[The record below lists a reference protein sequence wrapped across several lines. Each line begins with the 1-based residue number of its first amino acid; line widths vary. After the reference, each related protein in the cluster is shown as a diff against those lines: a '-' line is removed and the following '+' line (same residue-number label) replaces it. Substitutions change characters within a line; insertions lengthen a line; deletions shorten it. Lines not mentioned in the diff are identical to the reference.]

1 MSCIWKSQDLLG
13 PPVGPIGP
21 EEHVS
26 RPSALETDAEHKRK
40 ESALLDSSYQA
51 TLTTTSSS
59 LSPMGRQSSSPF
71 FGGLAGH
78 PEDLLARL
86 QDACL
91 AGGAIPE
98 FSFAPRQASTTAFA
112 SSRTLRSSLSS
123 DDAPIFGLTDDLAK
137 TIVSSPLPH
146 STGPLRF
153 STGTFLMPKATS
165 HRRTRSHFYTTGE
178 APIFAT
184 GNELEDDDESSDEE
198 DNSELAKQ
206 QDSIEDPS
214 NAVFQLDTVPI
225 IKATPDAGP
234 LKAEPTLAAA
244 EASPLALKPPTF
256 ASSLTASSNSI
267 ASSQPNDSSK
277 PQHKCNKAGDNV
289 STPSTAPKVET
300 PPEAPF
306 RFEDLINSPFTGGSQ
321 DSVEYAREK
330 EWKVRSDAFQAYKT
344 VLQNAQRR
352 ANPLCGQK
360 VTQGRFCP
368 LLFFLAPTHNPF
380 TGL

>member
-1 MSCIWKSQDLLG
+1 MGSD
-13 PPVGPIGP
+13 
-21 EEHVS
+21 EHVS
-26 RPSALETDAEHKRK
+26 RASALESEAEHKRK
-40 ESALLDSSYQA
+40 ESALLDSSYQV
-51 TLTTTSSS
+51 TLTSTSSS

-123 DDAPIFGLTDDLAK
+123 DDAPIFGLSDDLAK
-137 TIVSSPLPH
+137 TIVSPPMPH

-198 DNSELAKQ
+198 DNSELPKQ
-206 QDSIEDPS
+206 RDTFEDPS

-225 IKATPDAGP
+225 IKATSEKGP
-234 LKAEPTLAAA
+234 LKAEPTLAGGQAL
-244 EASPLALKPPTF
+244 EASSLAPRPSTF
-256 ASSLTASSNSI
+256 ASSLTASSNTI
-267 ASSQPNDSSK
+267 ASSHPQDTSQ
-277 PQHKCNKAGDNV
+277 PQHKCNKSGDKAPKR
-289 STPSTAPKVET
+289 PSAPKVET
-300 PPEAPF
+300 PVPEALF
-306 RFEDLINSPFTGGSQ
+306 RFEDLINSPFAHGSQ
-321 DSVEYAREK
+321 DSVEYTREK
-330 EWKVRSDAFQAYKT
+330 EWKVRSVGSQA
-344 VLQNAQRR
+344 L
-352 ANPLCGQK
+352 
-360 VTQGRFCP
+360 
-368 LLFFLAPTHNPF
+368 
-380 TGL
+380 